1 MSKQFITKVNN
12 NQVFEISEEA
22 VYQLDAITTSE
33 KNRHILHNNKSYQVA
48 ILENNFFNKT
58 YTIQVNNTT
67 YKVDISNNLDRLI
80 TEMGFENSAS
90 KHINELK
97 APMPGLILEVFVK
110 TGQQVKENDSLL
122 ILEAMKMENII
133 TSPRDGII
141 KSIFAIK
148 GDAVEKNYLL
158 IEFE

>member
-1 MSKQFITKVNN
+1 MSKHFITKVNN
-12 NQVFEISEEA
+12 NQVFEISKEDA
-22 VYQLDAITTSE
+22 YQLDAINTSE
-33 KNRHILHNNKSYQVA
+33 NNRHILHNNKSYQVE
-48 ILENNFFNKT
+48 ISESNFLNKT
-58 YTIQVNNTT
+58 YTIQVNNAT
-67 YKVDISNNLDRLI
+67 YKVNISDDLDRLI

-97 APMPGLILEVFVK
+97 ASMPGLILEVFVK
-110 TGQQVKENDSLL
+110 TGQEVKENDSLL

-141 KSIFAIK
+141 KSISAVK

>member
-22 VYQLDAITTSE
+22 AYQLDAITTSE
-33 KNRHILHNNKSYQVA
+33 NNRHILHNSKSYQVA

-67 YKVDISNNLDRLI
+67 YKVDISDNLDRLI